1 MVLSYERAYWT
12 KRLLFLAIL
21 LAASIAA
28 ALLIDPHDVP
38 WHKIDIGIVI
48 CGGISTFTAISKF
61 STVEPKNVLP
71 FLQEQ
76 VRNELRFL
84 IESANSLPKI
94 LASSNSVAWAQE
106 TSNTF
111 SRLTPDDL
119 PVLNEAII
127 GPLSSGASDYD
138 NQVRSEFCTSVAK
151 YVGLR
156 TRLSELEG
164 RLENLSDIETIFI
177 FLAPWLISLAIAL
190 ALFKAINK
198 P

>member
-1 MVLSYERAYWT
+1 
-12 KRLLFLAIL
+12 LAIF

-28 ALLIDPHDVP
+28 ALLIDPHVVP
-38 WHKIDIGIVI
+38 WHKIDVGIVI
-48 CGGISTFTAISKF
+48 CGGVSAFTAISKF
-61 STVEPKNVLP
+61 STVEPKNILP
-71 FLQEQ
+71 LLQEQ

-84 IESANSLPKI
+84 IKSANYLPRI

-119 PVLNEAII
+119 PVLSEAII
-127 GPLSSGASDYD
+127 GPLPSGASDYD
-138 NQVRSEFCTSVAK
+138 NQVRSEFRTSVAK
-151 YVGLR
+151 YVDLR